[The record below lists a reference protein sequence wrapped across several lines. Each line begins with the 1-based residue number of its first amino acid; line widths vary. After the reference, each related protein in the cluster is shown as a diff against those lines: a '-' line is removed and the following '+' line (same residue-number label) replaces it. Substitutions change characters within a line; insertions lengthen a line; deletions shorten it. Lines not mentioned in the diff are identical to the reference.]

1 MHILIALL
9 LLARKALRFR
19 EALLSR
25 HLASEGVVLYRVN
38 LDTLARDLESGNYP
52 NLADTPTFTGQWAAA
67 SCTRVQVES
76 DDETHREAVADA

>member
-1 MHILIALL
+1 M
-9 LLARKALRFR
+9 
-19 EALLSR
+19 
-25 HLASEGVVLYRVN
+25 LYRVN